1 MSYQRDLS
9 ASVLQRIGQMPDL
22 LHVMVGARQV
32 GKTTVARQLAERSG
46 WFQMYATADGPLP
59 PGPEWIE
66 SHWTLAMREAAALRT
81 PILLVLDEIQK
92 CRGWSEV
99 LKRLWDERRA
109 RGPDIRLLA
118 LGSSALLLQAGLTES
133 LAGRFFLHRC
143 PHWSWTECRDAF
155 GWSLD
160 QWLYFGGYP
169 GAAKLIV
176 DETAWRSFVLD
187 SLIEPA
193 IARDVLQLQRVTKPA
208 LLRNLFALAAQFPAQ
223 MLSYNKMLGQLQD
236 AGNATTL
243 AHYVKLLESA
253 FLLSGLELYS
263 AGHARKR
270 GSSPKLVVWNN
281 ALVSAQHLTSFERE
295 RADTARWGRLV
306 ENAVG
311 SHLLNRLPPALYSI
325 SYWRDGSREVDFVV
339 QAGEQVWA
347 IEVKSGRP
355 RATAGLD
362 VFRRNY
368 PAARV
373 LQLGGGG
380 IPLEQFFSHE
390 PTEFFRA

>member
-9 ASVLQRIGQMPDL
+9 TSVLQRIVQMPDL

-32 GKTTVARQLAERSG
+32 GKTTVARQVAERSG
-46 WFQMYATADGPLP
+46 WFSHYATADGPIA

-66 SHWTLAMREAAALRT
+66 SQWAMVARETAAKSS
-81 PILLVLDEIQK
+81 PVLLVFDEIQK

-109 RGPDIRLLA
+109 KGPDIRVLA
-118 LGSSALLLQAGLTES
+118 LGSSALMVQAGLTES
-133 LAGRFFLHRC
+133 LAGRFYLHRC
-143 PHWSWTECRDAF
+143 PHWSWPECRDAF

-169 GAAKLIV
+169 GTARLIA
-176 DETAWRSFVLD
+176 DEPAWRSFVLD

-223 MLSYNKMLGQLQD
+223 ILSYNKMLGQLQD

-263 AGHARKR
+263 AGHLRKR

-281 ALVSAQHLTSFERE
+281 ALVCAQNLTSFEQARS
-295 RADTARWGRLV
+295 DSARWGRLV

-311 SHLLNRLPPALYSI
+311 AHLLNRLPPALFNV
-325 SYWRDGSREVDFVV
+325 SYWRDGTREVDYVV
-339 QAGEQVWA
+339 HAGQQIWA
-347 IEVKSGRP
+347 IEVKSGSP
-355 RATAGLD
+355 RGATGLD
-362 VFRRNY
+362 AFRRNY

-380 IPLEQFFSHE
+380 IPIEHFFSHD
-390 PTEFFRA
+390 PTEYFRA